1 MMKLDEMCYEK
12 LTKLDV
18 NCVRSKSPLLFDL
31 DLMIWRWVFED
42 EGFGFSSQQVQQGG
56 K

>member
-18 NCVRSKSPLLFDL
+18 DCVRSKSPLLFDL
-31 DLMIWRWVFED
+31 DLMIRKWVFEVL
-42 EGFGFSSQQVQQGG
+42 GF
-56 K
+56 